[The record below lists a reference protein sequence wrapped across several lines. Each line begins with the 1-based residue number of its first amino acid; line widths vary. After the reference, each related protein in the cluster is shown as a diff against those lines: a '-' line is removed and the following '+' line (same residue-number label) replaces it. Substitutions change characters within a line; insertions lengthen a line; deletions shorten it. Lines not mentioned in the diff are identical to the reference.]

1 MAVKVSERDVR
12 YLWCSGG
19 VQRLRILGRKL
30 PREVLL

>member
-19 VQRLRILGRKL
+19 VQRLRILVRKL
-30 PREVLL
+30 P

>member
-19 VQRLRILGRKL
+19 VQRLRSLGRKL
-30 PREVLL
+30 P

>member
-19 VQRLRILGRKL
+19 VQSLLILGRKF
-30 PREVLL
+30 P